1 MRDLDETDMTI
12 LEKLSANARASYSE
26 IGEAVGLSAPAV
38 SDRVSR
44 LEEAGVIRG
53 FTLDLDR
60 SQLQGGVPLLVEVEV
75 TPGHSETVREA
86 IDDIDAIEHVFE
98 TAEGDFVFH
107 GRIPQRGVRDLLDDV
122 ADGDVDEQHAPGS
135 QAGSDNPVASY
146 DVRLL
151 TDVDWTPTVGGSGFA
166 LECAECG
173 NTVSSEGQA
182 SRIGDSVYHFCCHTC
197 QNRFEQRHERFEN
210 SA

>member
-12 LEKLSANARASYSE
+12 LEMLSENARTPYSE
-26 IGEAVGLSAPAV
+26 IGEAVDLSAPAV

-44 LEEAGVIRG
+44 LEEAGVIQG

-60 SQLQGGVPLLVEVEV
+60 SQLGGGVPLLVEVAV
-75 TPGHSETVREA
+75 APGHTDVVREA
-86 IDDIDAIEHVFE
+86 IDDAEAVEHVFE
-98 TAEGDFVFH
+98 TAAGDVVFH
-107 GRIPQRGVRDLLDDV
+107 GRVPQRRVRDLLDGI
-122 ADGDVDEQHAPGS
+122 ADGDAVEE
-135 QAGSDNPVASY
+135 Y

-151 TDVDWTPTVGGSGFA
+151 TDVEWTPRVSGSGFA

-173 NTVSSEGQA
+173 NTVPSEGRA
-182 SRIGDSVYHFCCHTC
+182 SRIGGSVYHFCCLTC
-197 QNRFEQRHERFEN
+197 QDQFEQRHERFEN

>member
-12 LEKLSANARASYSE
+12 LEMLSENARAAYSE
-26 IGEAVGLSAPAV
+26 IGEAVDLSAPAV

-44 LEEAGVIRG
+44 LEEAGVIQG

-60 SQLQGGVPLLVEVEV
+60 SQLQSGVPLLVEVEV
-75 TPGHSETVREA
+75 APGHTAAVREA
-86 IDDIDAIEHVFE
+86 VDDVEAVEHVFE
-98 TAEGDFVFH
+98 TAEGDVVFH
-107 GRIPQRGVRDLLDDV
+107 GRIPQRGVRELLDDI
-122 ADGDVDEQHAPGS
+122 ADGDVVEG
-135 QAGSDNPVASY
+135 Y

-151 TDVDWTPTVGGSGFA
+151 ADVDWTPRVGSSGFA

-182 SRIGDSVYHFCCHTC
+182 SHIGDSVYHFCCPSC
-197 QNRFEQRHERFEN
+197 QDRFEQRYERLEN
-210 SA
+210 EA

>member
-1 MRDLDETDMTI
+1 MRDLDGTDMTI
-12 LEKLSANARASYSE
+12 LEMLSENARASYSE
-26 IGEAVGLSAPAV
+26 IGEAVDLSAPAV

-75 TPGHSETVREA
+75 TPGHVAVVRGAVDDAEA
-86 IDDIDAIEHVFE
+86 VEHVFE
-98 TAEGDFVFH
+98 TAEGDVVFH
-107 GRIPQRGVRDLLDDV
+107 GRIPQREVRDLLDDI
-122 ADGDVDEQHAPGS
+122 ADGGAV
-135 QAGSDNPVASY
+135 AGY

-182 SRIGDSVYHFCCHTC
+182 SRIGESVYHFCCHTC
-197 QNRFEQRHERFEN
+197 QNQFEQRHERLEN

>member
-12 LEKLSANARASYSE
+12 LEMLSENARASYSE
-26 IGEAVGLSAPAV
+26 IGDTVDLSAPAV

-44 LEEAGVIRG
+44 LQEAGVIQG

-60 SQLQGGVPLLVEVEV
+60 SQLQGGIPLLVEVEV
-75 TPGHSETVREA
+75 APGHSEAVRAA
-86 IDDIDAIEHVFE
+86 IDDADAVEHVFE
-98 TAEGDFVFH
+98 TAEGDIVFH
-107 GRIPQRGVRDLLDDV
+107 GRVPQRGVRELLDDI
-122 ADGDVDEQHAPGS
+122 ADGEVV
-135 QAGSDNPVASY
+135 AGY

-151 TDVDWTPTVGGSGFA
+151 TDVDWTPTVGGAGFA

-173 NTVSSEGQA
+173 NTVSSEGKA

-197 QNRFEQRHERFEN
+197 QSRFEERHERIEN

>member
-12 LEKLSANARASYSE
+12 LEKLSENARASYSE
-26 IGEAVGLSAPAV
+26 IGEAVDLSAPAV

-44 LEEAGVIRG
+44 LEEAGVIQG

-60 SQLQGGVPLLVEVEV
+60 SQLQGGIPLLVEVEV
-75 TPGHSETVREA
+75 APGHSEAVRDA
-86 IDDIDAIEHVFE
+86 IDDAEAVEHVFE
-98 TAEGDFVFH
+98 TASGDFVFH
-107 GRIPQRGVRDLLDDV
+107 GRIAQRGVRDLLDDIAGGDAV
-122 ADGDVDEQHAPGS
+122 AG
-135 QAGSDNPVASY
+135 Y

-182 SRIGDSVYHFCCHTC
+182 SHVGDSVYHFCCLTC
-197 QNRFEQRHERFEN
+197 KNRFEQRHERLEN

>member
-26 IGEAVGLSAPAV
+26 IGEAVDLSAPAV

-75 TPGHSETVREA
+75 TPGHSEAVREA
-86 IDDIDAIEHVFE
+86 IHNVEAVEHVFE
-98 TAEGDFVFH
+98 TAEGDVVFH
-107 GRIPQRGVRDLLDDV
+107 GRIHQRRVRDLLDDV
-122 ADGDVDEQHAPGS
+122 AAGDAV
-135 QAGSDNPVASY
+135 AGY

-182 SRIGDSVYHFCCHTC
+182 SRIGDSVYHFCCLTC
-197 QNRFEQRHERFEN
+197 KNRFEQRHERFEN